1 MTDIN
6 HDNTV
11 YPSSSFS
18 GSPYLYGQVYTPSP
32 DTRLTQIKDLAV
44 PQLVRRTNGRY
55 TIRFRFKGA
64 TSPFLS
70 VSTRSTDRR
79 TATMRQRELAAT
91 AKAFM
96 LDRQEVSL
104 QELTTHLKS
113 MAEQFLTDET
123 NDYWNGLEVATLVD
137 EKSNLKELAA
147 TQALSLDQQK
157 GIRLALEVLT
167 AAQQRVD
174 TGDTSGL
181 IKLTD
186 GGGDDNNHTDE
197 STIGDSTAILNNEQ
211 GDRPAVFTQV
221 TAPCSH
227 SERPAVES
235 QPEVIHFRPLE
246 SSRLDVNL
254 TSRRFKSLILQPS
267 VVFQELVTSLL
278 AEKVQILKS
287 SSYKDLSSSLNTVS
301 RFLPEDMDLMSRSGW
316 LAVRDAMLA
325 SEVRPSTINKLLTK
339 AKMCLD
345 YGLMNGQLEGRNP
358 IERMKLT
365 KDIDSK
371 RRAFT
376 DEELERLLVRVEAEY
391 QFTRHT
397 AHTTSEARRWASLV
411 SVITGARAAE
421 VCHLTKRDIVTLDN
435 GLVCIDINE
444 DGEGKS
450 VKNKHSVR
458 LVPLTDGAYGFDLA
472 SFLEWVYMQ
481 PEDEGPLFGM
491 TPSAYSS
498 WFNSRVITEALPD
511 AENVSLH
518 SLRHWLA
525 TRMKERGVNLVDAQG
540 ILGHSSQSI
549 TYDLYGK
556 GHAVGRLAEVLKT
569 ALL

>member
-1 MTDIN
+1 
-6 HDNTV
+6 V

-32 DTRLTQIKDLAV
+32 DTRLTQIKDLAT

-55 TIRFRFKGA
+55 TVRFRLKGA
-64 TSPFLS
+64 TTPFLS

-96 LDRQEVSL
+96 LDRPEVSL
-104 QELTTHLKS
+104 QELTEHLRS
-113 MAEQFLTDET
+113 MAEQFLTDASD
-123 NDYWNGLEVATLVD
+123 DYWNGLEVATLVD

-181 IKLTD
+181 IKLID
-186 GGGDDNNHTDE
+186 GGVSQLTDDNNLTDD
-197 STIGDSTAILNNEQ
+197 STICDSMAILRNEQ
-211 GDRPAVFTQV
+211 GVSPQVFTQ
-221 TAPCSH
+221 
-227 SERPAVES
+227 ER
-235 QPEVIHFRPLE
+235 
-246 SSRLDVNL
+246 
-254 TSRRFKSLILQPS
+254 QPS
-267 VVFQELVTSLL
+267 VVFSSLVSSLL
-278 AEKVQILKS
+278 AEKVQTLKT

-301 RFLPEDMDLMSRSGW
+301 RFLPEDMALMSRSEW

-325 SEVRPSTINKLLTK
+325 AEVRPSTINKLLTK

-365 KDIDSK
+365 KDTDSK

-376 DEELERLLVRVEAEY
+376 DDELEGLLGRVEAEY

-397 AHTTSEARRWASLV
+397 AQTSSEARRWASLV
-411 SVITGARAAE
+411 SVVTGARSAE

-472 SFLEWVYMQ
+472 SFLSWVNTQ
-481 PEDEGPLFGM
+481 SDEGPLFGM

-556 GHAVGRLAEVLKT
+556 GHAVGRLADVLKT

>member
-11 YPSSSFS
+11 YPYSSFS
-18 GSPYLYGQVYTPSP
+18 GSPYLYQQVYTSSP
-32 DTRLTQIKDLAV
+32 DTRLTQINLLSVAK
-44 PQLVRRTNGRY
+44 PQLVRRANGRY
-55 TIRFRFKGA
+55 TIRFRLKGQ
-64 TSPFLS
+64 TTPFLS

-79 TATMRQRELAAT
+79 VATMRQRELAAT

-96 LDRQEVSL
+96 LDRPEVSL
-104 QELTTHLKS
+104 QELTEHLRS
-113 MAEQFLTDET
+113 MAEQFLTDASD
-123 NDYWNGLEVATLVD
+123 DYWNGLEVATLVD

-181 IKLTD
+181 IDIVMNNPTD
-186 GGGDDNNHTDE
+186 Y
-197 STIGDSTAILNNEQ
+197 STICDSMAILSNEQ
-211 GDRPAVFTQV
+211 GVSTEVFTQ
-221 TAPCSH
+221 
-227 SERPAVES
+227 ER
-235 QPEVIHFRPLE
+235 QPEVAICSF
-246 SSRLDVNL
+246 S
-254 TSRRFKSLILQPS
+254 
-267 VVFQELVTSLL
+267 ELVSSLL
-278 AEKVQILKS
+278 AEKVQTLKS

-301 RFLPEDMDLMSRSGW
+301 RFLPEDMDLMSRSEW

-365 KDIDSK
+365 KDTDSK

-376 DEELERLLVRVEAEY
+376 DEELERLLVRVESEY

-411 SVITGARAAE
+411 SVVTGARSAE

-444 DGEGKS
+444 DGDGKS

-458 LVPLTDGAYGFDLA
+458 LVPLTDGAYGFDLT
-472 SFLEWVYMQ
+472 SFLSWVDMQ
-481 PEDEGPLFGM
+481 PDEGPLFGM

-498 WFNSRVITEALPD
+498 WFNSRVLTEALGD
-511 AENVSLH
+511 SQDVSLH

-525 TRMKERGVNLVDAQG
+525 TRMKKRGVNLVDAQG

-556 GHAVGRLAEVLKT
+556 GHAVGRLADVLKT

>member
-1 MTDIN
+1 
-6 HDNTV
+6 
-11 YPSSSFS
+11 
-18 GSPYLYGQVYTPSP
+18 
-32 DTRLTQIKDLAV
+32 
-44 PQLVRRTNGRY
+44 
-55 TIRFRFKGA
+55 
-64 TSPFLS
+64 
-70 VSTRSTDRR
+70 
-79 TATMRQRELAAT
+79 MRQRELAVT
-91 AKAFM
+91 AKAFL
-96 LDRQEVSL
+96 LDKPEVSL
-104 QELTTHLKS
+104 QELKEHLRS
-113 MAEQFLTDET
+113 MAEQFLTDASD
-123 NDYWNGLEVATLVD
+123 DYWNGLEVATLVD

-181 IKLTD
+181 IKLI
-186 GGGDDNNHTDE
+186 DDNNSRDSGTSNHTDY
-197 STIGDSTAILNNEQ
+197 STIGDSTSILNNEQ
-211 GDRPAVFTQV
+211 GDRPAVFTQ
-221 TAPCSH
+221 
-227 SERPAVES
+227 ES
-235 QPEVIHFRPLE
+235 QPEVTIA
-246 SSRLDVNL
+246 D
-254 TSRRFKSLILQPS
+254 QPAICS
-267 VVFQELVTSLL
+267 FSELVSSLL
-278 AEKVQILKS
+278 AEKVQTLKS

-301 RFLPEDMDLMSRSGW
+301 RFLPEDMDLMSRSEW

-325 SEVRPSTINKLLTK
+325 AEVRPSTINKLLTK

-345 YGLMNGQLEGRNP
+345 YALMNGHLEGRNP

-411 SVITGARAAE
+411 SVVTGARSAE

-444 DGEGKS
+444 DGDGKS

-458 LVPLTDGAYGFDLA
+458 LVPLTDGACGLDLK
-472 SFLEWVYMQ
+472 SFLEWVDTQ
-481 PEDEGPLFGM
+481 PDDGGPLFGM

-498 WFNSRVITEALPD
+498 WFNSRVLTEALGD

>member
-6 HDNTV
+6 YDNTV
-11 YPSSSFS
+11 YQSSSFS
-18 GSPYLYGQVYTPSP
+18 GSPYLYQQVYTPSP
-32 DTRLTQIKDLAV
+32 DTRLTQINLLGVAK
-44 PQLVRRTNGRY
+44 PQLVRRANGRY
-55 TIRFRFKGA
+55 TIRFRLKGQ
-64 TSPFLS
+64 TTPFLS

-79 TATMRQRELAAT
+79 VATMRQRELAAT

-96 LDRQEVSL
+96 LDRPEVSL
-104 QELTTHLKS
+104 QELTEHLRS
-113 MAEQFLTDET
+113 MAEQFLTDASD
-123 NDYWNGLEVATLVD
+123 DYWNGLEVATLVD

-174 TGDTSGL
+174 TGDTSSL
-181 IKLTD
+181 IKLID
-186 GGGDDNNHTDE
+186 GGVSQLTDDNNHTDY
-197 STIGDSTAILNNEQ
+197 STISDSTSILKNEQ
-211 GDRPAVFTQV
+211 GDRPAVLTQ
-221 TAPCSH
+221 
-227 SERPAVES
+227 ER
-235 QPEVIHFRPLE
+235 
-246 SSRLDVNL
+246 
-254 TSRRFKSLILQPS
+254 QPS
-267 VVFQELVTSLL
+267 VVFSSLVSSLL
-278 AEKVQILKS
+278 AEKVQTLKS

-301 RFLPEDMDLMSRSGW
+301 RFLTTGMDLMSRSEW

-325 SEVRPSTINKLLTK
+325 AEVRPSTINKLLTK

-376 DEELERLLVRVEAEY
+376 DEELERLLVRVESEY

-411 SVITGARAAE
+411 SVVTGARSAE

-444 DGEGKS
+444 DGDGKS

-458 LVPLTDGAYGFDLA
+458 LVPLTDGACGLDLK
-472 SFLEWVYMQ
+472 SFLEWVDMQ
-481 PEDEGPLFGM
+481 PDEGPLFGM

-498 WFNSRVITEALPD
+498 WFNSRVMTEALGD
-511 AENVSLH
+511 ATDVSLH

>member
-1 MTDIN
+1 
-6 HDNTV
+6 
-11 YPSSSFS
+11 
-18 GSPYLYGQVYTPSP
+18 
-32 DTRLTQIKDLAV
+32 
-44 PQLVRRTNGRY
+44 
-55 TIRFRFKGA
+55 
-64 TSPFLS
+64 
-70 VSTRSTDRR
+70 
-79 TATMRQRELAAT
+79 MRQRELAAT

-96 LDRQEVSL
+96 LDRPEVSL
-104 QELTTHLKS
+104 QELTEHLRS
-113 MAEQFLTDET
+113 MAEQFLTDASD
-123 NDYWNGLEVATLVD
+123 DYWNGLEVATLVD

-167 AAQQRVD
+167 ATQQRVD
-174 TGDTSGL
+174 TGDASGL
-181 IKLTD
+181 IKLID
-186 GGGDDNNHTDE
+186 GGVSQLTDDNNHTDY
-197 STIGDSTAILNNEQ
+197 STIGDFTSILKNEQ
-211 GDRPAVFTQV
+211 GDRPAVFTQ
-221 TAPCSH
+221 
-227 SERPAVES
+227 ER
-235 QPEVIHFRPLE
+235 QPEVAIA
-246 SSRLDVNL
+246 D
-254 TSRRFKSLILQPS
+254 QPAICS
-267 VVFQELVTSLL
+267 FSELVSSLL
-278 AEKVQILKS
+278 AEKVQTLKS

-301 RFLPEDMDLMSRSGW
+301 RFLPEDMDLMSRSEW
-316 LAVRDAMLA
+316 LAVRDSMLA
-325 SEVRPSTINKLLTK
+325 AEVRPSTINKLLTK

-397 AHTTSEARRWASLV
+397 AQTSSEARRWASLV
-411 SVITGARAAE
+411 SVVTGARSAE

-444 DGEGKS
+444 DGDGKS

-458 LVPLTDGAYGFDLA
+458 LVPLTDGVHGFDLK
-472 SFLEWVYMQ
+472 SFLEWVDMQ
-481 PEDEGPLFGM
+481 PDEGPLFGM

-498 WFNSRVITEALPD
+498 WFNSRVLTEALGD

-549 TYDLYGK
+549 TYDLYGR
-556 GHAVGRLAEVLKT
+556 GHAVQRLAD
-569 ALL
+569 ALVMTHG

>member
-1 MTDIN
+1 
-6 HDNTV
+6 
-11 YPSSSFS
+11 
-18 GSPYLYGQVYTPSP
+18 
-32 DTRLTQIKDLAV
+32 
-44 PQLVRRTNGRY
+44 
-55 TIRFRFKGA
+55 
-64 TSPFLS
+64 
-70 VSTRSTDRR
+70 
-79 TATMRQRELAAT
+79 MRQRELAAT

-96 LDRQEVSL
+96 LDRPEVSL
-104 QELTTHLKS
+104 QELTAHLRS
-113 MAEQFLTDET
+113 MAEQFLTDASD
-123 NDYWNGLEVATLVD
+123 DYWNGLEVATLVD
-137 EKSNLKELAA
+137 EKSNLKEIAA

-181 IKLTD
+181 IKLVS
-186 GGGDDNNHTDE
+186 GGDDNNPTDY
-197 STIGDSTAILNNEQ
+197 STIGDSTSILSNEQ
-211 GDRPAVFTQV
+211 GVSQDVFTQE
-221 TAPCSH
+221 CK
-227 SERPAVES
+227 
-235 QPEVIHFRPLE
+235 PEVAIA
-246 SSRLDVNL
+246 D
-254 TSRRFKSLILQPS
+254 QPAICS
-267 VVFQELVTSLL
+267 FSELVSSLL
-278 AEKVQILKS
+278 AEKVQTLKS

-301 RFLPEDMDLMSRSGW
+301 RFLTARESSSSGMDLMSRSEW
-316 LAVRDAMLA
+316 LAVRDAMLSA
-325 SEVRPSTINKLLTK
+325 EVRPSTINKLLTK

-365 KDIDSK
+365 KDVDSK

-397 AHTTSEARRWASLV
+397 AHTTSEARRWATLV
-411 SVITGARAAE
+411 SVVTGARSAE
-421 VCHLTKRDIVTLDN
+421 VCHLIKRDIVTIDKM
-435 GLVCIDINE
+435 VCIDINE
-444 DGEGKS
+444 DGDGKS

-458 LVPLTDGAYGFDLA
+458 LVPLTDGAYGFDLT
-472 SFLEWVYMQ
+472 SFLSWVDAQ
-481 PEDEGPLFGM
+481 PDDGPLFGM

-498 WFNSRVITEALPD
+498 WFNSRVLTEALPD
-511 AENVSLH
+511 ADNVSLH

-556 GHAVGRLAEVLKT
+556 GHAVGRLAD
-569 ALL
+569 ALAVSFS

>member
-1 MTDIN
+1 
-6 HDNTV
+6 
-11 YPSSSFS
+11 
-18 GSPYLYGQVYTPSP
+18 
-32 DTRLTQIKDLAV
+32 
-44 PQLVRRTNGRY
+44 
-55 TIRFRFKGA
+55 
-64 TSPFLS
+64 
-70 VSTRSTDRR
+70 
-79 TATMRQRELAAT
+79 MRQRELAAT

-96 LDRQEVSL
+96 LDRPEVSL
-104 QELTTHLKS
+104 QELTEHLRS
-113 MAEQFLTDET
+113 MAEQFLTDASD
-123 NDYWNGLEVATLVD
+123 DYWNGLEVATLVD

-157 GIRLALEVLT
+157 GIRLALEALT

-181 IKLTD
+181 IDIVMNNSRDSGTSNLTD
-186 GGGDDNNHTDE
+186 Y
-197 STIGDSTAILNNEQ
+197 STIGDSTSILRYERGVSPQ
-211 GDRPAVFTQV
+211 VFTR
-221 TAPCSH
+221 
-227 SERPAVES
+227 ER
-235 QPEVIHFRPLE
+235 
-246 SSRLDVNL
+246 
-254 TSRRFKSLILQPS
+254 QPS
-267 VVFQELVTSLL
+267 VVFSSLVSSLL
-278 AEKVQILKS
+278 AEKVQTLKT

-301 RFLPEDMDLMSRSGW
+301 RFLPEDMALMSRSGW

-325 SEVRPSTINKLLTK
+325 AEVRPSTINKLLTK

-365 KDIDSK
+365 KDTDSK

-411 SVITGARAAE
+411 SVVTGARSAE
-421 VCHLTKRDIVTLDN
+421 VCHLTKRDVVTLDN

-444 DGEGKS
+444 DGDGKS

-458 LVPLTDGAYGFDLA
+458 LVPLTDGVHGFDLK
-472 SFLEWVYMQ
+472 SFLEWVDMQ
-481 PEDEGPLFGM
+481 PDDGPLFGM

-498 WFNSRVITEALPD
+498 WFNSRVLTEALPD

-556 GHAVGRLAEVLKT
+556 GHAVGRLADVLKT

>member
-1 MTDIN
+1 
-6 HDNTV
+6 
-11 YPSSSFS
+11 
-18 GSPYLYGQVYTPSP
+18 
-32 DTRLTQIKDLAV
+32 
-44 PQLVRRTNGRY
+44 
-55 TIRFRFKGA
+55 
-64 TSPFLS
+64 
-70 VSTRSTDRR
+70 
-79 TATMRQRELAAT
+79 MRQRELATT

-96 LDRQEVSL
+96 LDRPEVSL
-104 QELTTHLKS
+104 QELTEHLRS
-113 MAEQFLTDET
+113 MAEQFLTDASD
-123 NDYWNGLEVATLVD
+123 DYWNGLEVATLVD

-181 IKLTD
+181 IKLI
-186 GGGDDNNHTDE
+186 DDNNHTDY
-197 STIGDSTAILNNEQ
+197 STIGDSTSILKNEQ
-211 GDRPAVFTQV
+211 GDRPVVFTQ
-221 TAPCSH
+221 
-227 SERPAVES
+227 ER
-235 QPEVIHFRPLE
+235 QPEVTICSF
-246 SSRLDVNL
+246 S
-254 TSRRFKSLILQPS
+254 
-267 VVFQELVTSLL
+267 ELVSSLL
-278 AEKVQILKS
+278 AEKVQTLKS

-301 RFLPEDMDLMSRSGW
+301 RFLPEDMDLMSRSEW

-365 KDIDSK
+365 KDVDSK

-397 AHTTSEARRWASLV
+397 AHTTSEARRWATLV
-411 SVITGARAAE
+411 SVVTGARSAE
-421 VCHLTKRDIVTLDN
+421 VCHLIKRDIVTIDKM
-435 GLVCIDINE
+435 VCIDINE
-444 DGEGKS
+444 DGDGKS

-458 LVPLTDGAYGFDLA
+458 LVPLTDGAYGFDLT
-472 SFLEWVYMQ
+472 SFLSWVDAQ
-481 PEDEGPLFGM
+481 PDDGPLFGM

-498 WFNSRVITEALPD
+498 WFNSRVLTEALPD
-511 AENVSLH
+511 ADNVSLH

-556 GHAVGRLAEVLKT
+556 GHAVGRLAD
-569 ALL
+569 ALAVALSTP

>member
-1 MTDIN
+1 
-6 HDNTV
+6 
-11 YPSSSFS
+11 
-18 GSPYLYGQVYTPSP
+18 
-32 DTRLTQIKDLAV
+32 
-44 PQLVRRTNGRY
+44 
-55 TIRFRFKGA
+55 
-64 TSPFLS
+64 
-70 VSTRSTDRR
+70 
-79 TATMRQRELAAT
+79 MRQRELAAT
-91 AKAFM
+91 AKAFL
-96 LDRQEVSL
+96 LDKPEVTL
-104 QELTTHLKS
+104 QELTEHLRS
-113 MAEQFLTDET
+113 MAEQFLTDASD
-123 NDYWNGLEVATLVD
+123 DYWNGIDVATLVD

-181 IKLTD
+181 IDIVMNNPTD
-186 GGGDDNNHTDE
+186 Y
-197 STIGDSTAILNNEQ
+197 STIGDSMAILKNEQ
-211 GDRPAVFTQV
+211 GDRPAVFTR
-221 TAPCSH
+221 
-227 SERPAVES
+227 ERQS
-235 QPEVIHFRPLE
+235 
-246 SSRLDVNL
+246 
-254 TSRRFKSLILQPS
+254 S
-267 VVFQELVTSLL
+267 VVFSSLVSSLL
-278 AEKVQILKS
+278 AEKVQILKA

-301 RFLPEDMDLMSRSGW
+301 RFLPEDMDLMSRSEW

-325 SEVRPSTINKLLTK
+325 AEVRPSTINKLLTK
-339 AKMCLD
+339 SKMCLD
-345 YGLMNGQLEGRNP
+345 YALMNGYLEGRNP
-358 IERMKLT
+358 IERMKLV
-365 KDIDSK
+365 KDVDSK

-376 DEELERLLVRVEAEY
+376 DDELEGLLIRVEAEY

-458 LVPLTDGAYGFDLA
+458 LVPLTDGAYGFNLE

-481 PEDEGPLFGM
+481 PDEGPLFGM

-498 WFNSRVITEALPD
+498 WFNSRVLTEALPD

>member
-1 MTDIN
+1 
-6 HDNTV
+6 
-11 YPSSSFS
+11 
-18 GSPYLYGQVYTPSP
+18 
-32 DTRLTQIKDLAV
+32 
-44 PQLVRRTNGRY
+44 
-55 TIRFRFKGA
+55 
-64 TSPFLS
+64 
-70 VSTRSTDRR
+70 
-79 TATMRQRELAAT
+79 MRQRELAAT
-91 AKAFM
+91 AKAFL
-96 LDRQEVSL
+96 LDKPEVSL
-104 QELTTHLKS
+104 QELTEHLRS
-113 MAEQFLTDET
+113 MAEQFLTDASD
-123 NDYWNGLEVATLVD
+123 DYWNGLEVATLVD

-181 IKLTD
+181 IKLID
-186 GGGDDNNHTDE
+186 GGVSQLTDDNNLTDD
-197 STIGDSTAILNNEQ
+197 STIGDSTSILNNEQ
-211 GDRPAVFTQV
+211 GDRPAVFTQ
-221 TAPCSH
+221 
-227 SERPAVES
+227 ER
-235 QPEVIHFRPLE
+235 QPEVTIA
-246 SSRLDVNL
+246 D
-254 TSRRFKSLILQPS
+254 QPAICS
-267 VVFQELVTSLL
+267 FSELVSSLL
-278 AEKVQILKS
+278 AEKVQTLKS

-301 RFLPEDMDLMSRSGW
+301 RFLPEDMDLMSRSEW

-325 SEVRPSTINKLLTK
+325 SEVKPSTINKLLTK

-411 SVITGARAAE
+411 SVVTGARSAE

-444 DGEGKS
+444 DGDGKS

-472 SFLEWVYMQ
+472 SFLSWVNTQ
-481 PEDEGPLFGM
+481 SDEGPLFGM

-498 WFNSRVITEALPD
+498 WFNSRVLTEALPD

>member
-1 MTDIN
+1 
-6 HDNTV
+6 
-11 YPSSSFS
+11 
-18 GSPYLYGQVYTPSP
+18 
-32 DTRLTQIKDLAV
+32 
-44 PQLVRRTNGRY
+44 
-55 TIRFRFKGA
+55 
-64 TSPFLS
+64 
-70 VSTRSTDRR
+70 
-79 TATMRQRELAAT
+79 MRQRELAAT

-96 LDRQEVSL
+96 LDRPEVSL
-104 QELTTHLKS
+104 QELTEHLRS
-113 MAEQFLTDET
+113 MAEQFLTDASD
-123 NDYWNGLEVATLVD
+123 DYWNGVDVATLVD

-157 GIRLALEVLT
+157 GIMLALEVLT

-181 IKLTD
+181 IKLID
-186 GGGDDNNHTDE
+186 GQLTDDNNSRDSGTSNLTDY
-197 STIGDSTAILNNEQ
+197 STIGDSTSILKNEQ
-211 GDRPAVFTQV
+211 GDRPAVFTQ
-221 TAPCSH
+221 
-227 SERPAVES
+227 ERQLPQQRQS
-235 QPEVIHFRPLE
+235 
-246 SSRLDVNL
+246 
-254 TSRRFKSLILQPS
+254 S
-267 VVFQELVTSLL
+267 VVFSSLASSLL
-278 AEKVQILKS
+278 AEKVQTLKT

-301 RFLPEDMDLMSRSGW
+301 RFLTSGMDLMSRSEW

-325 SEVRPSTINKLLTK
+325 AEVRPSTINKLLTK

-345 YGLMNGQLEGRNP
+345 YALMNGQLEGRNP
-358 IERMKLT
+358 IERMKLV
-365 KDIDSK
+365 KDVESK

-376 DEELERLLVRVEAEY
+376 DEELEKLLGRVEAEY

-435 GLVCIDINE
+435 GLTCIDINE

-472 SFLEWVYMQ
+472 SFLSWVNTQ
-481 PEDEGPLFGM
+481 ADEGPLFGM

-498 WFNSRVITEALPD
+498 WFNSRVMTEALGD

>member
-18 GSPYLYGQVYTPSP
+18 GSPYLYQQVYTSSP
-32 DTRLTQIKDLAV
+32 DTRLTQINLLGVACSLLAK
-44 PQLVRRTNGRY
+44 PQLVRRANGRY
-55 TIRFRFKGA
+55 TIRFRLKGQ
-64 TSPFLS
+64 TIPFLS

-79 TATMRQRELAAT
+79 VATMRQRELAAT
-91 AKAFM
+91 AKSFM
-96 LDRQEVSL
+96 LDRPDVSL
-104 QELTTHLKS
+104 QELTEHLRS
-113 MAEQFLTDET
+113 MAEQFLTDASD
-123 NDYWNGLEVATLVD
+123 DYWNGLEVATLVD

-174 TGDTSGL
+174 TGDASGL
-181 IKLTD
+181 IKLI
-186 GGGDDNNHTDE
+186 DDNNHTDY
-197 STIGDSTAILNNEQ
+197 STIGDSTSILKNEQ
-211 GDRPAVFTQV
+211 GDRPAVFTQ
-221 TAPCSH
+221 
-227 SERPAVES
+227 ER
-235 QPEVIHFRPLE
+235 
-246 SSRLDVNL
+246 
-254 TSRRFKSLILQPS
+254 QPS
-267 VVFQELVTSLL
+267 VVFSSLVSSLL
-278 AEKVQILKS
+278 AEKVQTLKS

-301 RFLPEDMDLMSRSGW
+301 RFLPEDMDLMSRSEW
-316 LAVRDAMLA
+316 LAVRDSMLA
-325 SEVRPSTINKLLTK
+325 AEVRPSTINKLLTK

-376 DEELERLLVRVEAEY
+376 DEELERLLVRVESEY

-411 SVITGARAAE
+411 SVVTGARSAE
-421 VCHLTKRDIVTLDN
+421 VCHLTKRDIVTLNN
-435 GLVCIDINE
+435 GLTCIDINE
-444 DGEGKS
+444 DGDGKS

-458 LVPLTDGAYGFDLA
+458 LVPLTDGACGLDLK
-472 SFLEWVYMQ
+472 SFLEWVDMQ
-481 PEDEGPLFGM
+481 PDEGPLFGM

-498 WFNSRVITEALPD
+498 WFNSRVLTEALGD
-511 AENVSLH
+511 ATDVSLH

>member
-18 GSPYLYGQVYTPSP
+18 GSPYRYQQVYTSSP
-32 DTRLTQIKDLAV
+32 DTRLTQINLLSVAK
-44 PQLVRRTNGRY
+44 PQLVRRANGRY
-55 TIRFRFKGA
+55 TIRFRLKGQ
-64 TSPFLS
+64 TTPFLS

-79 TATMRQRELAAT
+79 VATMRQRELAAT

-96 LDRQEVSL
+96 LDRPEVSL
-104 QELTTHLKS
+104 QELTEHLRS
-113 MAEQFLTDET
+113 MAEQFLTDASD
-123 NDYWNGLEVATLVD
+123 DYWNGLEVATLVD

-181 IKLTD
+181 IKLI
-186 GGGDDNNHTDE
+186 DDNNLTDD
-197 STIGDSTAILNNEQ
+197 STIGDSTSILNNEQ
-211 GDRPAVFTQV
+211 GDRPAVFTQ
-221 TAPCSH
+221 
-227 SERPAVES
+227 ERQS
-235 QPEVIHFRPLE
+235 
-246 SSRLDVNL
+246 
-254 TSRRFKSLILQPS
+254 S
-267 VVFQELVTSLL
+267 VVFSSLVSSLL
-278 AEKVQILKS
+278 AEKVQTLKT

-316 LAVRDAMLA
+316 LAVRDSMLA

-376 DEELERLLVRVEAEY
+376 DEELERLLVRV
-391 QFTRHT
+391 
-397 AHTTSEARRWASLV
+397 
-411 SVITGARAAE
+411 
-421 VCHLTKRDIVTLDN
+421 
-435 GLVCIDINE
+435 
-444 DGEGKS
+444 
-450 VKNKHSVR
+450 
-458 LVPLTDGAYGFDLA
+458 
-472 SFLEWVYMQ
+472 
-481 PEDEGPLFGM
+481 
-491 TPSAYSS
+491 
-498 WFNSRVITEALPD
+498 
-511 AENVSLH
+511 
-518 SLRHWLA
+518 
-525 TRMKERGVNLVDAQG
+525 
-540 ILGHSSQSI
+540 
-549 TYDLYGK
+549 
-556 GHAVGRLAEVLKT
+556 
-569 ALL
+569 

>member
-1 MTDIN
+1 
-6 HDNTV
+6 
-11 YPSSSFS
+11 
-18 GSPYLYGQVYTPSP
+18 
-32 DTRLTQIKDLAV
+32 
-44 PQLVRRTNGRY
+44 
-55 TIRFRFKGA
+55 
-64 TSPFLS
+64 
-70 VSTRSTDRR
+70 
-79 TATMRQRELAAT
+79 MRQRELAAT

-96 LDRQEVSL
+96 LDRPEVSL
-104 QELTTHLKS
+104 QELTEHLRS
-113 MAEQFLTDET
+113 MAEQFLTDASD
-123 NDYWNGLEVATLVD
+123 DYWNGLEVATLVD

-174 TGDTSGL
+174 TGDASGL
-181 IKLTD
+181 ID
-186 GGGDDNNHTDE
+186 IVMNNHTDD
-197 STIGDSTAILNNEQ
+197 STIGDSMAILSNEQ
-211 GDRPAVFTQV
+211 GVSPEVFTQ
-221 TAPCSH
+221 
-227 SERPAVES
+227 ER
-235 QPEVIHFRPLE
+235 QPEVAICSF
-246 SSRLDVNL
+246 S
-254 TSRRFKSLILQPS
+254 
-267 VVFQELVTSLL
+267 ELVSSLL
-278 AEKVQILKS
+278 AEKVQTLKS

-301 RFLPEDMDLMSRSGW
+301 RFLPEDMDLMSRSEW
-316 LAVRDAMLA
+316 LAVRDSMLA
-325 SEVRPSTINKLLTK
+325 AEVRPSTINKLLTK

-376 DEELERLLVRVEAEY
+376 DEELERLLVRVESEY

-411 SVITGARAAE
+411 SVVTGARSAE

-444 DGEGKS
+444 DGDGKS

-458 LVPLTDGAYGFDLA
+458 LVPLTDGACGLDLK
-472 SFLEWVYMQ
+472 SFLEWVDMQ
-481 PEDEGPLFGM
+481 PDEGPLFGM

-498 WFNSRVITEALPD
+498 WFNSRVLTEALGD
-511 AENVSLH
+511 SQDVSLH

>member
-11 YPSSSFS
+11 YSSSSFS
-18 GSPYLYGQVYTPSP
+18 GSPYLYQQVYTSSP
-32 DTRLTQIKDLAV
+32 DTRLTQINLLGVAK
-44 PQLVRRTNGRY
+44 PQLVRRANGRY
-55 TIRFRFKGA
+55 TIRFRLKGQ
-64 TSPFLS
+64 TTPFLS
-70 VSTRSTDRR
+70 VSTRSTHRR
-79 TATMRQRELAAT
+79 VAKMRQRELAAT

-96 LDRQEVSL
+96 LDRPEVSL
-104 QELTTHLKS
+104 QELTDHLRS
-113 MAEQFLTDET
+113 MAEQFLTDASD
-123 NDYWNGLEVATLVD
+123 DYWNGLEVATLVD

-181 IKLTD
+181 IDIVMNNPTD
-186 GGGDDNNHTDE
+186 Y
-197 STIGDSTAILNNEQ
+197 STICDSMAILSNEQ
-211 GDRPAVFTQV
+211 GVSPEVFTQ
-221 TAPCSH
+221 
-227 SERPAVES
+227 ER
-235 QPEVIHFRPLE
+235 QPEVAICSF
-246 SSRLDVNL
+246 S
-254 TSRRFKSLILQPS
+254 
-267 VVFQELVTSLL
+267 ELVSSLL
-278 AEKVQILKS
+278 AEKVQTLKS

-301 RFLPEDMDLMSRSGW
+301 RFLPEDMDLMSRSEW

-397 AHTTSEARRWASLV
+397 AHTTSEARRWATLVSLV
-411 SVITGARAAE
+411 TGARSAE

-444 DGEGKS
+444 DGDGKS

-458 LVPLTDGAYGFDLA
+458 LVPLTDGAYGFDLT
-472 SFLEWVYMQ
+472 SFLSWVDAQ
-481 PEDEGPLFGM
+481 PDDGPLFGM
-491 TPSAYSS
+491 TPSAYSN
-498 WFNSRVITEALPD
+498 WFNSRVLTEALPD
-511 AENVSLH
+511 ADNVSLH

-556 GHAVGRLAEVLKT
+556 GHAVGRLAD
-569 ALL
+569 ALAVALSTP

>member
-11 YPSSSFS
+11 CPSSSFS
-18 GSPYLYGQVYTPSP
+18 GSPYLYQQVCTSSP

-44 PQLVRRTNGRY
+44 PQLVRRANGRY
-55 TIRFRFKGA
+55 TIRFRLKGQ
-64 TSPFLS
+64 TIPFLS

-79 TATMRQRELAAT
+79 VATMRQRELAAT

-96 LDRQEVSL
+96 LDRPEVSL
-104 QELTTHLKS
+104 QELTEHLRS
-113 MAEQFLTDET
+113 MAKQFLTDASD
-123 NDYWNGLEVATLVD
+123 DYWNGLEVATLVD

-181 IKLTD
+181 IKLI
-186 GGGDDNNHTDE
+186 DDNNLTDD
-197 STIGDSTAILNNEQ
+197 STIGDSTSILNNEQ
-211 GDRPAVFTQV
+211 GDRPAVFTQ
-221 TAPCSH
+221 
-227 SERPAVES
+227 ERQS
-235 QPEVIHFRPLE
+235 
-246 SSRLDVNL
+246 
-254 TSRRFKSLILQPS
+254 S
-267 VVFQELVTSLL
+267 VVFSSLVSSLL
-278 AEKVQILKS
+278 AEKVQTLKS

-301 RFLPEDMDLMSRSGW
+301 RFLPEDMDLMSRSEW
-316 LAVRDAMLA
+316 LAVRDSMLA
-325 SEVRPSTINKLLTK
+325 AEMRPSTINKLLTK

-376 DEELERLLVRVEAEY
+376 DEELERLLVRVESEY

-411 SVITGARAAE
+411 SVVTGARSAE

-444 DGEGKS
+444 DGDGKS

-458 LVPLTDGAYGFDLA
+458 LVPLTDGAYGFDLT
-472 SFLEWVYMQ
+472 SFLSWVDMQ
-481 PEDEGPLFGM
+481 PDEGPLFGM

-498 WFNSRVITEALPD
+498 WFNSRVLTEALGD
-511 AENVSLH
+511 SQDVSLH

-556 GHAVGRLAEVLKT
+556 GHAVGRLADVLKT

>member
-11 YPSSSFS
+11 FPSSYFS
-18 GSPYLYGQVYTPSP
+18 GSPYLYQQVCTSSP

-44 PQLVRRTNGRY
+44 PQLVRRANGRY
-55 TIRFRFKGA
+55 TIRFRLKGQ
-64 TSPFLS
+64 TIPFLS

-79 TATMRQRELAAT
+79 VATMRQRELAAT
-91 AKAFM
+91 AKSFM
-96 LDRQEVSL
+96 LDRPDVSL
-104 QELTTHLKS
+104 QELTDHLRS
-113 MAEQFLTDET
+113 MAEQFLTDASD
-123 NDYWNGLEVATLVD
+123 DYWNGLEVATLVD

-174 TGDTSGL
+174 TGDASGL
-181 IKLTD
+181 IKLI
-186 GGGDDNNHTDE
+186 DDNNHTDY
-197 STIGDSTAILNNEQ
+197 STIGDSTSILKNEQ
-211 GDRPAVFTQV
+211 GDRPAVFTQ
-221 TAPCSH
+221 
-227 SERPAVES
+227 ER
-235 QPEVIHFRPLE
+235 
-246 SSRLDVNL
+246 
-254 TSRRFKSLILQPS
+254 QPS
-267 VVFQELVTSLL
+267 VVFSSLVSSLL
-278 AEKVQILKS
+278 AEKVQTLKS

-301 RFLPEDMDLMSRSGW
+301 RFLPEDMDLMSRSEW
-316 LAVRDAMLA
+316 LAVRDSMLA
-325 SEVRPSTINKLLTK
+325 AEVRPSTINKLLTK

-376 DEELERLLVRVEAEY
+376 DEELERLLVRVESEY

-411 SVITGARAAE
+411 SVVTGARSAE

-435 GLVCIDINE
+435 GLTCIDINE
-444 DGEGKS
+444 DGDGKS

-458 LVPLTDGAYGFDLA
+458 LVPLTDGACGLDLK
-472 SFLEWVYMQ
+472 SFLEWVDMQ
-481 PEDEGPLFGM
+481 PYEGPLFGM

-498 WFNSRVITEALPD
+498 WFNSRVLTEALPD
-511 AENVSLH
+511 AMDVSLH

>member
-11 YPSSSFS
+11 YSSSSFS

-32 DTRLTQIKDLAV
+32 DTRLTQINLLGVAK
-44 PQLVRRTNGRY
+44 PQLVRRANGRY
-55 TIRFRFKGA
+55 TIRFRLKGQ
-64 TSPFLS
+64 TTPFLS

-79 TATMRQRELAAT
+79 VATMRQRELAAT

-96 LDRQEVSL
+96 LDRPEVSL
-104 QELTTHLKS
+104 QELTDHLRS
-113 MAEQFLTDET
+113 MAEQFLTDASD
-123 NDYWNGLEVATLVD
+123 DYWNGLEVATLVD

-181 IKLTD
+181 IKLI
-186 GGGDDNNHTDE
+186 DDNNHTDY
-197 STIGDSTAILNNEQ
+197 STIGDSTSILKNEQ
-211 GDRPAVFTQV
+211 GDRPVVFTQ
-221 TAPCSH
+221 
-227 SERPAVES
+227 ER
-235 QPEVIHFRPLE
+235 QPEVTICSF
-246 SSRLDVNL
+246 S
-254 TSRRFKSLILQPS
+254 
-267 VVFQELVTSLL
+267 ELVSSLL
-278 AEKVQILKS
+278 AEKVQTLKS

-301 RFLPEDMDLMSRSGW
+301 RFLPEDMDLMSRSEW

-365 KDIDSK
+365 KDVDSK

-397 AHTTSEARRWASLV
+397 AHTTSEARRWATLV
-411 SVITGARAAE
+411 SVVTGARSAE
-421 VCHLTKRDIVTLDN
+421 VCHLIKRDIVTIEKM
-435 GLVCIDINE
+435 VCIDINE
-444 DGEGKS
+444 DGDGKS

-458 LVPLTDGAYGFDLA
+458 LVPLTDGAYGFDLT
-472 SFLEWVYMQ
+472 SFLSWVDAQ
-481 PEDEGPLFGM
+481 PDDGPLFGM

-498 WFNSRVITEALPD
+498 WFNSRVLTEALPD
-511 AENVSLH
+511 ADNVSLH

-556 GHAVGRLAEVLKT
+556 GHAVGRLAD
-569 ALL
+569 ALNLALVGKGTKLSL

>member
-11 YPSSSFS
+11 CPSSSFS

-32 DTRLTQIKDLAV
+32 DTRLTQIKDLAT

-55 TIRFRFKGA
+55 TVRFRLKGA

-79 TATMRQRELAAT
+79 TATMRQRELAVT
-91 AKAFM
+91 AKAFL
-96 LDRQEVSL
+96 LDKPEVTL
-104 QELTTHLKS
+104 QELTAHLRS
-113 MAEQFLTDET
+113 MAEQFLTDASD
-123 NDYWNGLEVATLVD
+123 DYWNGLEVATLVD
-137 EKSNLKELAA
+137 EKSNLRELAA

-181 IKLTD
+181 IKLID
-186 GGGDDNNHTDE
+186 GGVSQLTDDNNLTDD
-197 STIGDSTAILNNEQ
+197 STIGDSTSILRNEQ
-211 GDRPAVFTQV
+211 GVSPQVFTR
-221 TAPCSH
+221 
-227 SERPAVES
+227 ER
-235 QPEVIHFRPLE
+235 
-246 SSRLDVNL
+246 
-254 TSRRFKSLILQPS
+254 QPS
-267 VVFQELVTSLL
+267 VVFSSLVSSLL
-278 AEKVQILKS
+278 AEKVQTLKT

-301 RFLPEDMDLMSRSGW
+301 RFLPENMDLMSRSEW

-325 SEVRPSTINKLLTK
+325 AEVRPSTINKLLTK

-345 YGLMNGQLEGRNP
+345 YALMNGHLEGRNP
-358 IERMKLT
+358 IERMKLV
-365 KDIDSK
+365 KDVDSK

-376 DEELERLLVRVEAEY
+376 DDELEGLLGRVEAEY

-397 AHTTSEARRWASLV
+397 AQTSSEARRWASLV
-411 SVITGARAAE
+411 SVVTGARSAE

-472 SFLEWVYMQ
+472 SFLSWVNTQ
-481 PEDEGPLFGM
+481 SDEGPLFGM

>member
-18 GSPYLYGQVYTPSP
+18 GSPYRYQQVYTSSP
-32 DTRLTQIKDLAV
+32 DTRLTQINLLSVAK
-44 PQLVRRTNGRY
+44 PQLVRRANGRY
-55 TIRFRFKGA
+55 TIRFRLKGQ
-64 TSPFLS
+64 TTPFLS

-79 TATMRQRELAAT
+79 VATMRQRELAAT

-96 LDRQEVSL
+96 LDRPEVSL
-104 QELTTHLKS
+104 QELTEHLRS
-113 MAEQFLTDET
+113 MAEQFLTDASD
-123 NDYWNGLEVATLVD
+123 DYWNGLEVATLVD

-181 IKLTD
+181 IKLI
-186 GGGDDNNHTDE
+186 DDNNLTDD
-197 STIGDSTAILNNEQ
+197 STIGDSTSILNNEQ
-211 GDRPAVFTQV
+211 GDRPAVFTQ
-221 TAPCSH
+221 
-227 SERPAVES
+227 ERQS
-235 QPEVIHFRPLE
+235 
-246 SSRLDVNL
+246 
-254 TSRRFKSLILQPS
+254 S
-267 VVFQELVTSLL
+267 VVFSSLVSSLL
-278 AEKVQILKS
+278 AEKVQTMKT

-316 LAVRDAMLA
+316 LAVRDSMLA

-376 DEELERLLVRVEAEY
+376 DEELERLLVRVE
-391 QFTRHT
+391 
-397 AHTTSEARRWASLV
+397 
-411 SVITGARAAE
+411 
-421 VCHLTKRDIVTLDN
+421 
-435 GLVCIDINE
+435 
-444 DGEGKS
+444 
-450 VKNKHSVR
+450 
-458 LVPLTDGAYGFDLA
+458 
-472 SFLEWVYMQ
+472 
-481 PEDEGPLFGM
+481 
-491 TPSAYSS
+491 
-498 WFNSRVITEALPD
+498 
-511 AENVSLH
+511 
-518 SLRHWLA
+518 
-525 TRMKERGVNLVDAQG
+525 
-540 ILGHSSQSI
+540 
-549 TYDLYGK
+549 
-556 GHAVGRLAEVLKT
+556 
-569 ALL
+569 

>member
-18 GSPYLYGQVYTPSP
+18 GSPYLYQQVCTSSP

-44 PQLVRRTNGRY
+44 PQLVRRANGRY
-55 TIRFRFKGA
+55 TIRFRLKGQ
-64 TSPFLS
+64 TIPFLS

-79 TATMRQRELAAT
+79 VATMRQRELAAT

-96 LDRQEVSL
+96 LDRPEVSL
-104 QELTTHLKS
+104 QELTEHLRS
-113 MAEQFLTDET
+113 MAEQFLTDASD
-123 NDYWNGLEVATLVD
+123 DYWNGLEVATLVD

-181 IKLTD
+181 IKLID
-186 GGGDDNNHTDE
+186 GGVSQLTDDDNHTDY
-197 STIGDSTAILNNEQ
+197 STIGDSSSILNNEQ
-211 GDRPAVFTQV
+211 GDRPAVFTQ
-221 TAPCSH
+221 
-227 SERPAVES
+227 ERQS
-235 QPEVIHFRPLE
+235 
-246 SSRLDVNL
+246 
-254 TSRRFKSLILQPS
+254 S
-267 VVFQELVTSLL
+267 VVFSSLVSSLL
-278 AEKVQILKS
+278 AEKVQTLKS

-301 RFLPEDMDLMSRSGW
+301 RFLPEDMDLMSRSEW

-376 DEELERLLVRVEAEY
+376 DEELERLLVRVESEY

-411 SVITGARAAE
+411 SVVTGARSAE

-444 DGEGKS
+444 DGDGKS

-458 LVPLTDGAYGFDLA
+458 LVPLTDGAYGFYLA
-472 SFLEWVYMQ
+472 SFLSWVDTQ
-481 PEDEGPLFGM
+481 PDEGPLFGM

-498 WFNSRVITEALPD
+498 WFNSRVMTEALGD

>member
-1 MTDIN
+1 
-6 HDNTV
+6 
-11 YPSSSFS
+11 
-18 GSPYLYGQVYTPSP
+18 
-32 DTRLTQIKDLAV
+32 
-44 PQLVRRTNGRY
+44 
-55 TIRFRFKGA
+55 
-64 TSPFLS
+64 
-70 VSTRSTDRR
+70 
-79 TATMRQRELAAT
+79 MRQRELAAT

-96 LDRQEVSL
+96 LDRPEVSL
-104 QELTTHLKS
+104 QELTEHLRS
-113 MAEQFLTDET
+113 MAEQFLTDASD
-123 NDYWNGLEVATLVD
+123 DYWNGLEVATLVD

-181 IKLTD
+181 LAVIG
-186 GGGDDNNHTDE
+186 GGGDDNNPKDY
-197 STIGDSTAILNNEQ
+197 STIGDATSILSNEQ
-211 GDRPAVFTQV
+211 GVSPEVFTQ
-221 TAPCSH
+221 
-227 SERPAVES
+227 ER
-235 QPEVIHFRPLE
+235 
-246 SSRLDVNL
+246 
-254 TSRRFKSLILQPS
+254 QPS
-267 VVFQELVTSLL
+267 VVFSSLVSSLL
-278 AEKVQILKS
+278 AEKVQTLKS

-316 LAVRDAMLA
+316 LAVRDSMLA
-325 SEVRPSTINKLLTK
+325 AEVRPSTINKLLTK

-365 KDIDSK
+365 KDVDSK

-376 DEELERLLVRVEAEY
+376 DEELERLLVRVESEY

-397 AHTTSEARRWASLV
+397 AHTTPEARRWATLV
-411 SVITGARAAE
+411 SVVTGARSAE

-435 GLVCIDINE
+435 GVVCIDINE
-444 DGEGKS
+444 NGDGKS

-458 LVPLTDGAYGFDLA
+458 LVPLTSGAYGFDLK
-472 SFLEWVYMQ
+472 SFQQWIDQQ
-481 PEDEGPLFGM
+481 PEEGPLFGM

-498 WFNSRVITEALPD
+498 WFNSRVLTEALGD
-511 AENVSLH
+511 ATDVSLH

-525 TRMKERGVNLVDAQG
+525 TRMKERGVILVDAQG

-556 GHAVGRLAEVLKT
+556 GHAVGRLADALKV
-569 ALL
+569 ALLG

>member
-11 YPSSSFS
+11 CPSSSFS
-18 GSPYLYGQVYTPSP
+18 GSPYLYQQVCTSSP

-44 PQLVRRTNGRY
+44 PQLVRRANGRY
-55 TIRFRFKGA
+55 TIRFRLKGQ
-64 TSPFLS
+64 TIPFLS

-79 TATMRQRELAAT
+79 VATMRQRELAAT
-91 AKAFM
+91 AKSFM
-96 LDRQEVSL
+96 LDRPDVSL
-104 QELTTHLKS
+104 QELTDHLRS
-113 MAEQFLTDET
+113 MAEQFLTDASD
-123 NDYWNGLEVATLVD
+123 DYWNGLEVATLVD

-174 TGDTSGL
+174 TGDTSSL
-181 IKLTD
+181 IKLID
-186 GGGDDNNHTDE
+186 GGVSQLTDDNNSRDSGTSNHTDY
-197 STIGDSTAILNNEQ
+197 STIGDSTSILKNEQ
-211 GDRPAVFTQV
+211 GDRPAVFTQ
-221 TAPCSH
+221 
-227 SERPAVES
+227 ER
-235 QPEVIHFRPLE
+235 
-246 SSRLDVNL
+246 
-254 TSRRFKSLILQPS
+254 QPS
-267 VVFQELVTSLL
+267 VVFSSLVSSLL
-278 AEKVQILKS
+278 AEKVQTLKS

-301 RFLPEDMDLMSRSGW
+301 RFLPEDMDLMSRSEW
-316 LAVRDAMLA
+316 LAVRDSMLA
-325 SEVRPSTINKLLTK
+325 AEVRPSTINKLLTK

-376 DEELERLLVRVEAEY
+376 DEELERLLVRVESEY

-411 SVITGARAAE
+411 SVVTGARSAE

-435 GLVCIDINE
+435 GLTCIDINE
-444 DGEGKS
+444 DGDGKS

-458 LVPLTDGAYGFDLA
+458 LVPLTDGACGFDLK
-472 SFLEWVYMQ
+472 SFLEWVDTQ
-481 PEDEGPLFGM
+481 PDDGGPLFGM

-498 WFNSRVITEALPD
+498 WFNSRVLTEALGD

>member
-32 DTRLTQIKDLAV
+32 DTRLTQINLLGVAK
-44 PQLVRRTNGRY
+44 PQLVRRANGRY
-55 TIRFRFKGA
+55 TIRFRLKGQ
-64 TSPFLS
+64 TTPFLS

-79 TATMRQRELAAT
+79 VATMRQRELAAT

-96 LDRQEVSL
+96 LDRPEVSL
-104 QELTTHLKS
+104 QELTEHLRS
-113 MAEQFLTDET
+113 MAEQFLTDASD
-123 NDYWNGLEVATLVD
+123 DYWNGLEVATLVD

-181 IKLTD
+181 IKLI
-186 GGGDDNNHTDE
+186 DDNNHTNY
-197 STIGDSTAILNNEQ
+197 STIGDSTSILKNEQ
-211 GDRPAVFTQV
+211 GDRPVVFTQ
-221 TAPCSH
+221 
-227 SERPAVES
+227 ER
-235 QPEVIHFRPLE
+235 QPEVTICSF
-246 SSRLDVNL
+246 S
-254 TSRRFKSLILQPS
+254 
-267 VVFQELVTSLL
+267 ELVSSLL
-278 AEKVQILKS
+278 AEKVQTLKS

-301 RFLPEDMDLMSRSGW
+301 RFLPEDMDLMSRSEW

-365 KDIDSK
+365 KDVDSK

-397 AHTTSEARRWASLV
+397 AHTTSEARRWATLV
-411 SVITGARAAE
+411 SVVTGARSAE
-421 VCHLTKRDIVTLDN
+421 VCHLIKRDIVTIDKM
-435 GLVCIDINE
+435 VCIDINE
-444 DGEGKS
+444 DGDGKS

-458 LVPLTDGAYGFDLA
+458 LVPLTDGAYGFDLT
-472 SFLEWVYMQ
+472 SFLSWVDAQ
-481 PEDEGPLFGM
+481 PDDGPLFGM

-498 WFNSRVITEALPD
+498 WFNSRVLTEALPD
-511 AENVSLH
+511 ADNVSLH

-556 GHAVGRLAEVLKT
+556 GHAVGRLAD
-569 ALL
+569 ALNLALVGM

>member
-11 YPSSSFS
+11 CPSSSFS
-18 GSPYLYGQVYTPSP
+18 GSPYLYQQVCTSSP

-44 PQLVRRTNGRY
+44 PQLVRRANGRY
-55 TIRFRFKGA
+55 TIRFRLKGQ
-64 TSPFLS
+64 TIPFLS

-79 TATMRQRELAAT
+79 VATMRQRELAAT
-91 AKAFM
+91 AKSFM
-96 LDRQEVSL
+96 LDRPDVSL
-104 QELTTHLKS
+104 QELTDHLRS
-113 MAEQFLTDET
+113 MAEQFLTDASD
-123 NDYWNGLEVATLVD
+123 DYWNGLEVATLVD

-174 TGDTSGL
+174 TGDASGL
-181 IKLTD
+181 IKLI
-186 GGGDDNNHTDE
+186 DDNNHTDY
-197 STIGDSTAILNNEQ
+197 STIGDSTSILKNEQ
-211 GDRPAVFTQV
+211 GDRPAVFTQ
-221 TAPCSH
+221 
-227 SERPAVES
+227 ERQS
-235 QPEVIHFRPLE
+235 
-246 SSRLDVNL
+246 
-254 TSRRFKSLILQPS
+254 S
-267 VVFQELVTSLL
+267 VVFSSLVSSLL
-278 AEKVQILKS
+278 AEKVQTLKT

-316 LAVRDAMLA
+316 LAVRDSMLA

-376 DEELERLLVRVEAEY
+376 DEELERLLVRVESEY

-411 SVITGARAAE
+411 SVVTGARSAE

-444 DGEGKS
+444 DGDGKS

-458 LVPLTDGAYGFDLA
+458 LVPLTDGAYGFDLT
-472 SFLEWVYMQ
+472 SFLSWVDMQ
-481 PEDEGPLFGM
+481 PDEGPLFGM

-498 WFNSRVITEALPD
+498 WFNSRVLTEAPGD
-511 AENVSLH
+511 SQDVSLH

>member
-18 GSPYLYGQVYTPSP
+18 GSPYLYQQVYTSSP
-32 DTRLTQIKDLAV
+32 DTRLTQTTPCSHSQINLLSVAK
-44 PQLVRRTNGRY
+44 PQLVRRANGRY
-55 TIRFRFKGA
+55 TIRFRLKGQ
-64 TSPFLS
+64 TTPFLS

-79 TATMRQRELAAT
+79 VATMRQRELAAT

-96 LDRQEVSL
+96 LDRPEVSL
-104 QELTTHLKS
+104 QELTDHLRS
-113 MAEQFLTDET
+113 MAEQFLTDASD
-123 NDYWNGLEVATLVD
+123 DYWNGLEVATLVD

-174 TGDTSGL
+174 TGDTSSL
-181 IKLTD
+181 IKLID
-186 GGGDDNNHTDE
+186 GGVSQLTDDNNHTDY
-197 STIGDSTAILNNEQ
+197 STISDSTSILKNEQ
-211 GDRPAVFTQV
+211 GDRPAVLTQ
-221 TAPCSH
+221 
-227 SERPAVES
+227 ER
-235 QPEVIHFRPLE
+235 
-246 SSRLDVNL
+246 
-254 TSRRFKSLILQPS
+254 QPS
-267 VVFQELVTSLL
+267 VVFSSLVSSLL
-278 AEKVQILKS
+278 AEKVQTLKT

-301 RFLPEDMDLMSRSGW
+301 RFLTTGMDLMSRSGW

-325 SEVRPSTINKLLTK
+325 AEVRPSTINKLLTK

-365 KDIDSK
+365 KDTDSK

-397 AHTTSEARRWASLV
+397 AHTTSEARRWATLV
-411 SVITGARAAE
+411 SVVTGARSAE

-444 DGEGKS
+444 DGDGKS

-458 LVPLTDGAYGFDLA
+458 LVPLTDGAYGFDLK
-472 SFLEWVYMQ
+472 SFLEWVDMQ
-481 PEDEGPLFGM
+481 PDEGPLFGM

-498 WFNSRVITEALPD
+498 WFNSRVLTEALPD

-556 GHAVGRLAEVLKT
+556 GHAVQRLAEVLKT

>member
-1 MTDIN
+1 
-6 HDNTV
+6 
-11 YPSSSFS
+11 
-18 GSPYLYGQVYTPSP
+18 
-32 DTRLTQIKDLAV
+32 
-44 PQLVRRTNGRY
+44 
-55 TIRFRFKGA
+55 
-64 TSPFLS
+64 
-70 VSTRSTDRR
+70 
-79 TATMRQRELAAT
+79 MRQRELAAT
-91 AKAFM
+91 AKSFM
-96 LDRQEVSL
+96 LDRPDVSL
-104 QELTTHLKS
+104 QELTEHLRS
-113 MAEQFLTDET
+113 MAEQFLTDASD
-123 NDYWNGLEVATLVD
+123 DYWNGLEVATLVD

-174 TGDTSGL
+174 TGDTSSL
-181 IKLTD
+181 IKLI
-186 GGGDDNNHTDE
+186 DDNNSRDSGTSNLTDD
-197 STIGDSTAILNNEQ
+197 STIGDSTSILSNEQ
-211 GDRPAVFTQV
+211 GVSPDVFTQ
-221 TAPCSH
+221 
-227 SERPAVES
+227 ER
-235 QPEVIHFRPLE
+235 QPEVAIA
-246 SSRLDVNL
+246 D
-254 TSRRFKSLILQPS
+254 QPAICS
-267 VVFQELVTSLL
+267 FSELVSSLL
-278 AEKVQILKS
+278 AEKVQTLKT

-301 RFLPEDMDLMSRSGW
+301 RFLPEDMALMSRSGW

-325 SEVRPSTINKLLTK
+325 AEVRPSTINKLLTK

-365 KDIDSK
+365 KDTDSK

-376 DEELERLLVRVEAEY
+376 DEELERLLGRVEAEY

-411 SVITGARAAE
+411 SVVTGARSAE

-444 DGEGKS
+444 DGDGKS

-458 LVPLTDGAYGFDLA
+458 LVPLTDGAYGFNLK
-472 SFLEWVYMQ
+472 SFLEWVDMQ
-481 PEDEGPLFGM
+481 PDEGPLFGM

-498 WFNSRVITEALPD
+498 WFNSRVLTEALPD

-549 TYDLYGK
+549 TYDLYGR
-556 GHAVGRLAEVLKT
+556 GHAVQRLAD
-569 ALL
+569 ALVMTHG

>member
-18 GSPYLYGQVYTPSP
+18 GSPYLYGQVYTSSP
-32 DTRLTQIKDLAV
+32 DTRLTQINLLSVAK
-44 PQLVRRTNGRY
+44 PQLVRRANGRY
-55 TIRFRFKGA
+55 TIRFRLKGQ
-64 TSPFLS
+64 TTPFLS

-79 TATMRQRELAAT
+79 VATMRQRELAAT

-96 LDRQEVSL
+96 LDRPEVSL
-104 QELTTHLKS
+104 QELKEHLRS
-113 MAEQFLTDET
+113 MAEQFLTDASD
-123 NDYWNGLEVATLVD
+123 DYWNGLEVATLVD

-181 IKLTD
+181 IKLID
-186 GGGDDNNHTDE
+186 GGVSQLTDDNNHTDY
-197 STIGDSTAILNNEQ
+197 STIGDSTSILKNEQ
-211 GDRPAVFTQV
+211 GDRPAVFTQ
-221 TAPCSH
+221 
-227 SERPAVES
+227 ERQS
-235 QPEVIHFRPLE
+235 
-246 SSRLDVNL
+246 
-254 TSRRFKSLILQPS
+254 S
-267 VVFQELVTSLL
+267 VVFSSLVSSLL
-278 AEKVQILKS
+278 AEKVQTLKT

-316 LAVRDAMLA
+316 LAVRDSMLA

-345 YGLMNGQLEGRNP
+345 YALMNGQLEGRNP
-358 IERMKLT
+358 IERMKLV
-365 KDIDSK
+365 KDVESK

-376 DEELERLLVRVEAEY
+376 DEELERLLGRVEAEY

-397 AHTTSEARRWASLV
+397 AQTSSEARRWASLV

-472 SFLEWVYMQ
+472 SFLSWVDTQ
-481 PEDEGPLFGM
+481 PDEGPLFGM

-498 WFNSRVITEALPD
+498 WFNSRVMTEALGD

>member
-11 YPSSSFS
+11 CASSSFS
-18 GSPYLYGQVYTPSP
+18 GSPYLYQQVYTSSP
-32 DTRLTQIKDLAV
+32 DTRLTQIKDLAAPHLLARLAT
-44 PQLVRRTNGRY
+44 PQIVRRANGRY
-55 TIRFRFKGA
+55 TIRFRLKGQ
-64 TSPFLS
+64 TTPFLS

-79 TATMRQRELAAT
+79 VATMRQRELAAT

-96 LDRQEVSL
+96 LDRPEVSL
-104 QELTTHLKS
+104 QELTEHLRS
-113 MAEQFLTDET
+113 MAEQFLTDASD
-123 NDYWNGLEVATLVD
+123 DYWNGLEVATLVD

-181 IKLTD
+181 IKLI
-186 GGGDDNNHTDE
+186 DDNNLTDD
-197 STIGDSTAILNNEQ
+197 STIGDSTSILRIEQ
-211 GDRPAVFTQV
+211 GVSPQVFTR
-221 TAPCSH
+221 
-227 SERPAVES
+227 ER
-235 QPEVIHFRPLE
+235 
-246 SSRLDVNL
+246 
-254 TSRRFKSLILQPS
+254 QPS
-267 VVFQELVTSLL
+267 VVFSSLVSSLL
-278 AEKVQILKS
+278 AEKVQTLKT

-316 LAVRDAMLA
+316 LAVRDSMLA
-325 SEVRPSTINKLLTK
+325 AEVRPSTINKLLTK

-345 YGLMNGQLEGRNP
+345 YGLMNGHLEGRNP

-365 KDIDSK
+365 KDVDSK

-376 DEELERLLVRVEAEY
+376 DEELERLLVRVESEY

-411 SVITGARAAE
+411 SVVTGARSAE

-444 DGEGKS
+444 DGDGKS

-458 LVPLTDGAYGFDLA
+458 LVPLTDGVHGFDLA
-472 SFLEWVYMQ
+472 SFLSWVDTQ
-481 PEDEGPLFGM
+481 PDEGPLFGM
-491 TPSAYSS
+491 TPSAYSN
-498 WFNSRVITEALPD
+498 WFNSRVLTEALGD
-511 AENVSLH
+511 ATDVSLH

-549 TYDLYGK
+549 TYDLYGR
-556 GHAVGRLAEVLKT
+556 GHAVKRLADALKV

>member
-1 MTDIN
+1 
-6 HDNTV
+6 
-11 YPSSSFS
+11 
-18 GSPYLYGQVYTPSP
+18 
-32 DTRLTQIKDLAV
+32 
-44 PQLVRRTNGRY
+44 
-55 TIRFRFKGA
+55 
-64 TSPFLS
+64 
-70 VSTRSTDRR
+70 
-79 TATMRQRELAAT
+79 MRQRELAAT

-96 LDRQEVSL
+96 LDRPEVSL
-104 QELTTHLKS
+104 QELKEHLRS
-113 MAEQFLTDET
+113 MAEQFLTDASD
-123 NDYWNGLEVATLVD
+123 DYWNGLEVATLVD

-181 IKLTD
+181 IDIVMNNPTD
-186 GGGDDNNHTDE
+186 Y
-197 STIGDSTAILNNEQ
+197 STICDSMAILSNEQ
-211 GDRPAVFTQV
+211 GVSPEVFTQ
-221 TAPCSH
+221 
-227 SERPAVES
+227 ER
-235 QPEVIHFRPLE
+235 QPEVAICSF
-246 SSRLDVNL
+246 S
-254 TSRRFKSLILQPS
+254 
-267 VVFQELVTSLL
+267 ELVSSLL
-278 AEKVQILKS
+278 AEKVQTLKT

-301 RFLPEDMDLMSRSGW
+301 RFLPEDMDLMSRSEW

-325 SEVRPSTINKLLTK
+325 AEVRPSTINKLLTK

-345 YGLMNGQLEGRNP
+345 YALMNGQLEGRNP
-358 IERMKLT
+358 IERMKLV
-365 KDIDSK
+365 KDVESK

-376 DEELERLLVRVEAEY
+376 DEELERLLGRVEAEY

-397 AHTTSEARRWASLV
+397 AQTSSEARRWASLV

-458 LVPLTDGAYGFDLA
+458 LVPLTDGVHGFDLA
-472 SFLEWVYMQ
+472 SFLSWVDTQ
-481 PEDEGPLFGM
+481 PDEGPLFGM

-498 WFNSRVITEALPD
+498 WFNSRVMTEALGD

>member
-18 GSPYLYGQVYTPSP
+18 GSPYLYQQVYTSSP

-44 PQLVRRTNGRY
+44 PQLVRRANGRY
-55 TIRFRFKGA
+55 TIRFRLKGQ
-64 TSPFLS
+64 TTPFLS

-79 TATMRQRELAAT
+79 VATMRQRELAAT

-96 LDRQEVSL
+96 LDRPEVSL
-104 QELTTHLKS
+104 QELTAHLRS
-113 MAEQFLTDET
+113 MAEQFLTDASD
-123 NDYWNGLEVATLVD
+123 DYWNGLEVATLVD

-181 IKLTD
+181 IKLID
-186 GGGDDNNHTDE
+186 GGVSQLTDDNNHTDY
-197 STIGDSTAILNNEQ
+197 STIGDSTSILKNEQ
-211 GDRPAVFTQV
+211 GGRPAVFTQ
-221 TAPCSH
+221 
-227 SERPAVES
+227 ER
-235 QPEVIHFRPLE
+235 
-246 SSRLDVNL
+246 
-254 TSRRFKSLILQPS
+254 QPS
-267 VVFQELVTSLL
+267 VVFSSLVSSLL
-278 AEKVQILKS
+278 AEKVQTLKS

-301 RFLPEDMDLMSRSGW
+301 RFLPEDMDLMSRSEW
-316 LAVRDAMLA
+316 LAVRDSMLA
-325 SEVRPSTINKLLTK
+325 AEVRPSTINKLLTK

-365 KDIDSK
+365 KDIDSR

-376 DEELERLLVRVEAEY
+376 DEELERLLVRVESEY

-411 SVITGARAAE
+411 SVVTGARSAE

-444 DGEGKS
+444 DGDGKS

-458 LVPLTDGAYGFDLA
+458 LVPLTDGAYGFDLT
-472 SFLEWVYMQ
+472 SFLSWVDMQ
-481 PEDEGPLFGM
+481 PDEGPLFGM

-498 WFNSRVITEALPD
+498 WFNSRVLTEALGD

>member
-18 GSPYLYGQVYTPSP
+18 GSPYLYQQVYTPSP
-32 DTRLTQIKDLAV
+32 DTRLTQINLLGVAK
-44 PQLVRRTNGRY
+44 PQLVRRANGRY
-55 TIRFRFKGA
+55 TIRFRLKGQ
-64 TSPFLS
+64 TTPFLS

-79 TATMRQRELAAT
+79 VATMRQRELAAT

-96 LDRQEVSL
+96 LDRPEVSL
-104 QELTTHLKS
+104 QELTEHLRS
-113 MAEQFLTDET
+113 MAEQFLTDASD
-123 NDYWNGLEVATLVD
+123 DYWNGLEVATLVD

-181 IKLTD
+181 IKLI
-186 GGGDDNNHTDE
+186 DDNNLTDD
-197 STIGDSTAILNNEQ
+197 STIGDSTSILNNEQ
-211 GDRPAVFTQV
+211 GDRPAVFTQ
-221 TAPCSH
+221 
-227 SERPAVES
+227 ER
-235 QPEVIHFRPLE
+235 
-246 SSRLDVNL
+246 
-254 TSRRFKSLILQPS
+254 QPS
-267 VVFQELVTSLL
+267 VVFSSLVSSLL
-278 AEKVQILKS
+278 AEKVQTLKS

-301 RFLPEDMDLMSRSGW
+301 RFLPEDMDLMSRSEW

-325 SEVRPSTINKLLTK
+325 AEVRPSTINKLLTK

-376 DEELERLLVRVEAEY
+376 DEELERLLVRVESEY

-411 SVITGARAAE
+411 SVVTGARSAE

-444 DGEGKS
+444 DGDGKS

-458 LVPLTDGAYGFDLA
+458 LVPLTDGAYGFDLT
-472 SFLEWVYMQ
+472 SFLSWVDMQ
-481 PEDEGPLFGM
+481 PDEGPLFGM

-498 WFNSRVITEALPD
+498 WFNSRVLTEALGD
-511 AENVSLH
+511 SQDVSLH

-556 GHAVGRLAEVLKT
+556 GHAVQRLAD
-569 ALL
+569 ALAVTFG

>member
-1 MTDIN
+1 
-6 HDNTV
+6 
-11 YPSSSFS
+11 
-18 GSPYLYGQVYTPSP
+18 
-32 DTRLTQIKDLAV
+32 
-44 PQLVRRTNGRY
+44 
-55 TIRFRFKGA
+55 
-64 TSPFLS
+64 
-70 VSTRSTDRR
+70 
-79 TATMRQRELAAT
+79 MRQRELAAT

-96 LDRQEVSL
+96 LDRPEVSL
-104 QELTTHLKS
+104 QELTEHLRS
-113 MAEQFLTDET
+113 MAEQFLTDASD
-123 NDYWNGLEVATLVD
+123 DYWNGLEVATLVD

-147 TQALSLDQQK
+147 TQALSLDHQK

-181 IKLTD
+181 IDIVMNNPTD
-186 GGGDDNNHTDE
+186 Y
-197 STIGDSTAILNNEQ
+197 STICDSMAILSNEQ
-211 GDRPAVFTQV
+211 GVSPEVFTR
-221 TAPCSH
+221 
-227 SERPAVES
+227 ER
-235 QPEVIHFRPLE
+235 R
-246 SSRLDVNL
+246 
-254 TSRRFKSLILQPS
+254 PS
-267 VVFQELVTSLL
+267 VVFSSLVSSLL
-278 AEKVQILKS
+278 AEKVQTLKS

-301 RFLPEDMDLMSRSGW
+301 RFLPEDMDLMSRSEW

-325 SEVRPSTINKLLTK
+325 AEVRPSTINKLLTK

-365 KDIDSK
+365 KDTDSK

-411 SVITGARAAE
+411 SVVTGARSAE

-444 DGEGKS
+444 DGDGKS

-458 LVPLTDGAYGFDLA
+458 LVPLTDGVHGFDLK
-472 SFLEWVYMQ
+472 SFLEWVDMQ
-481 PEDEGPLFGM
+481 PDEGPLFGM

-498 WFNSRVITEALPD
+498 WFNSRVLTEALPD

>member
-1 MTDIN
+1 
-6 HDNTV
+6 
-11 YPSSSFS
+11 
-18 GSPYLYGQVYTPSP
+18 
-32 DTRLTQIKDLAV
+32 
-44 PQLVRRTNGRY
+44 
-55 TIRFRFKGA
+55 
-64 TSPFLS
+64 
-70 VSTRSTDRR
+70 
-79 TATMRQRELAAT
+79 MRQRELAAT

-96 LDRQEVSL
+96 LDRPEVSL
-104 QELTTHLKS
+104 QELTEHLRS
-113 MAEQFLTDET
+113 MAEQFLTDASD
-123 NDYWNGLEVATLVD
+123 DYWNGLEVATLVD

-181 IKLTD
+181 IDIVMNNPTD
-186 GGGDDNNHTDE
+186 Y
-197 STIGDSTAILNNEQ
+197 STICDSMAILSNEQ
-211 GDRPAVFTQV
+211 GVSTEVFTQ
-221 TAPCSH
+221 
-227 SERPAVES
+227 ER
-235 QPEVIHFRPLE
+235 QPEVAICSF
-246 SSRLDVNL
+246 S
-254 TSRRFKSLILQPS
+254 
-267 VVFQELVTSLL
+267 ELVSSLL
-278 AEKVQILKS
+278 AEKVQTLKS

-301 RFLPEDMDLMSRSGW
+301 RFLPEDMDLMSRSEW

-365 KDIDSK
+365 KDTDSK

-376 DEELERLLVRVEAEY
+376 DEELERLLVRVESEY

-411 SVITGARAAE
+411 SVVTGARSAE
-421 VCHLTKRDIVTLDN
+421 VCHLTKRDVVTLDN

-444 DGEGKS
+444 DGDGKS

-458 LVPLTDGAYGFDLA
+458 LVPLTDGACGLDLK
-472 SFLEWVYMQ
+472 SFLEWVDMQ
-481 PEDEGPLFGM
+481 PDEGPLFGM

-498 WFNSRVITEALPD
+498 WFNSRVLTEALPD
-511 AENVSLH
+511 AENVSTQ
-518 SLRHWLA
+518 SETLA
-525 TRMKERGVNLVDAQG
+525 GDPDERAW
-540 ILGHSSQSI
+540 SQS
-549 TYDLYGK
+549 GGRS
-556 GHAVGRLAEVLKT
+556 GHLRSQQSVHYV
-569 ALL
+569 

>member
-1 MTDIN
+1 
-6 HDNTV
+6 
-11 YPSSSFS
+11 
-18 GSPYLYGQVYTPSP
+18 
-32 DTRLTQIKDLAV
+32 
-44 PQLVRRTNGRY
+44 
-55 TIRFRFKGA
+55 
-64 TSPFLS
+64 
-70 VSTRSTDRR
+70 
-79 TATMRQRELAAT
+79 MRQRELAAT
-91 AKAFM
+91 AKAFL
-96 LDRQEVSL
+96 LDRPEVSL
-104 QELTTHLKS
+104 QELTEHLRS
-113 MAEQFLTDET
+113 MAEQFLTDASD
-123 NDYWNGLEVATLVD
+123 DYWNGLEVATLVD

-147 TQALSLDQQK
+147 TQALSLEQQK

-181 IKLTD
+181 IKLID
-186 GGGDDNNHTDE
+186 GGVSQLTDGDDNNLTNN
-197 STIGDSTAILNNEQ
+197 STICDSTVILKNEQ
-211 GDRPAVFTQV
+211 GGRPAVFTQ
-221 TAPCSH
+221 
-227 SERPAVES
+227 ER
-235 QPEVIHFRPLE
+235 
-246 SSRLDVNL
+246 
-254 TSRRFKSLILQPS
+254 QPS
-267 VVFQELVTSLL
+267 VVFSSLVSSLL
-278 AEKVQILKS
+278 AEKVQTLKS

-301 RFLPEDMDLMSRSGW
+301 RFLPENMDLMSRSEW

-325 SEVRPSTINKLLTK
+325 AEVRPSTINKLLTK

-345 YGLMNGQLEGRNP
+345 YALMNGHLEGRNP
-358 IERMKLT
+358 IERMKLV
-365 KDIDSK
+365 KDVESK

-376 DEELERLLVRVEAEY
+376 DDELEGLLGRVEAEY

-397 AHTTSEARRWASLV
+397 AQTSSEARRWASLV
-411 SVITGARAAE
+411 SVVTGARSAE

-444 DGEGKS
+444 DGDGKS

-458 LVPLTDGAYGFDLA
+458 LVPLTDGAYGFNLK

-481 PEDEGPLFGM
+481 PDEGPLFGM